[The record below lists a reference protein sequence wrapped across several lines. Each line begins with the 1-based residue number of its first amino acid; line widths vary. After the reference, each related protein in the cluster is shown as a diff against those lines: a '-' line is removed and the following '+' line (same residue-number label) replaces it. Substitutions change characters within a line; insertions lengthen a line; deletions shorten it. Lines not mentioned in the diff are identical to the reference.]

1 MQTIETCKVYSGQ
14 SCDKFESIILPS
26 YLSRPLFYTKNGDP
40 GAYVKLLHQNFIR
53 NHQKSIRSKF
63 WCILIPNDDVVHDK
77 NLCQMCQK
85 TEY

>member
-40 GAYVKLLHQNFIR
+40 GAYVEVATSKF
-53 NHQKSIRSKF
+53 HQKSSEINQIK
-63 WCILIPNDDVVHDK
+63 ILVHI
-77 NLCQMCQK
+77 NS
-85 TEY
+85 